1 MSVEMSLDVGPAVPS
16 LPGEVVHLKS
26 PRTSNGGGQSPPYQ
40 PSVVVLIVSSP
51 VFSEATGNLINNT
64 VHQEILEF
72 DTRAEADAAA
82 EAYQSRRV
90 EGLVFTAI
98 KLY

>member
-51 VFSEATGNLINNT
+51 VFSEAT
-64 VHQEILEF
+64 
-72 DTRAEADAAA
+72 
-82 EAYQSRRV
+82 
-90 EGLVFTAI
+90 
-98 KLY
+98 